1 MTNRE
6 SDTSPGTSSHRPGW
20 DDLLDYM
27 RKAGLP
33 PTRENYLAIA
43 YPDGMPEDWTQELE
57 NELPPEFRQSL
68 NKLIESTASAPS
80 STLPSGLTLK
90 QFAQTMGQ
98 EIVTSL
104 NRAALDE
111 NSPNSPATS
120 DQSPAR

>member
-27 RKAGLP
+27 RKARLP

-43 YPDGMPEDWTQELE
+43 YPDGMPEEWTQELE

-68 NKLIESTASAPS
+68 SKLTKPAASATKSAP
-80 STLPSGLTLK
+80 LSGAALQ
-90 QFAQTMGQ
+90 QFATKMGQ
-98 EIVTSL
+98 EIVDSL

-111 NSPNSPATS
+111 NSPNSPAQPE
-120 DQSPAR
+120 QSPPQ